1 MRVSPRLV
9 LPETLDFLAPDDPR
23 AARSRRDLRRV
34 HRAMRTVSIV
44 KQALAGAHLTCPPRR
59 VLELGGG
66 DASLVLRLAQALRP
80 HWPHVSLAVL
90 DRHDVVATQTRAAYR
105 ALGWELQVTRQEALE
120 WAAAPHSERY
130 DLCICTLFL
139 HHFDEKS
146 LPGLLH
152 AIAASCDAFIACE
165 PRRSALS
172 RLGSRMVAVLGA
184 NQVTREDAVTS
195 VAAGFKGREL
205 TALWPRDGRWS
216 CREYAA
222 FPFTHCFAAVRGGAE
237 DIKLKVP
244 S

>member
-1 MRVSPRLV
+1 MSVSPRLV

-23 AARSRRDLRRV
+23 ATRSRRDLRRV
-34 HRAMRTVSIV
+34 HRTLRTVSVV
-44 KQALAGAHLTCPPRR
+44 KHALRGLHLACPPRR

-80 HWPHVSLAVL
+80 QWPHVSLTVL
-90 DRHDVVATQTRAAYR
+90 DRHDVVSAQTRAAYR
-105 ALGWELQVTRQEALE
+105 ALGWELQVARQEALE
-120 WAAAPHSERY
+120 WAAAAHSERY
-130 DLCICTLFL
+130 DFCICTLFL

-152 AIAASCDAFIACE
+152 AIAANCDAFIACE
-165 PRRSALS
+165 PRRNGLS
-172 RLGSRMVAVLGA
+172 RLGSRMIAVLGA
-184 NQVTREDAVTS
+184 NQVTRKDAVTS

-205 TALWPRDGRWS
+205 MALWPQEGRWS

-222 FPFTHCFAAVRGGAE
+222 FPFTHCFTAVRDGAGGM
-237 DIKLKVP
+237 KVP